1 MQFKNYS
8 SIEEL
13 QTIIDTLNTIL
24 VSMEELIFIV
34 TEDFRFDKLWTANK
48 DALFIEE
55 KNFIGKTISEVLGE
69 NFFEIFE
76 SKLNKVLNENTTE
89 FVVYQ
94 SPFENDL
101 KWYEAKICRFFE
113 KKQNNKKLLVVVKDI
128 TEKKKTEEIL
138 INAKES
144 AEKANKAKSEFLAN
158 MSHEIR
164 TPLSVITG
172 YIHLIN
178 KDRKNTNNFNYLDK
192 ILKASYSLVAL
203 ISDILEYSK
212 LEAGKLK
219 LNIKEFC
226 IYDLIEEIL
235 QKTKTKINEKQIDI
249 EILVDKD
256 IPKSII
262 SDCSKIRQIIIHL
275 LDNAI
280 KFSNSSSIIKLSVS
294 SEGNSEKNA
303 QILTIRVVDF
313 GIGIPNDKLDLIFE
327 MFTQIDSSSTR
338 QFGGTGLGLTIV
350 KSLLDLMNGH
360 ITVEST
366 PGKGSTFIVEIPIL
380 I

>member
-1 MQFKNYS
+1 
-8 SIEEL
+8 
-13 QTIIDTLNTIL
+13 
-24 VSMEELIFIV
+24 
-34 TEDFRFDKLWTANK
+34 
-48 DALFIEE
+48 
-55 KNFIGKTISEVLGE
+55 
-69 NFFEIFE
+69 
-76 SKLNKVLNENTTE
+76 
-89 FVVYQ
+89 
-94 SPFENDL
+94 
-101 KWYEAKICRFFE
+101 
-113 KKQNNKKLLVVVKDI
+113 
-128 TEKKKTEEIL
+128 
-138 INAKES
+138 
-144 AEKANKAKSEFLAN
+144 
-158 MSHEIR
+158 
-164 TPLSVITG
+164 
-172 YIHLIN
+172 
-178 KDRKNTNNFNYLDK
+178 
-192 ILKASYSLVAL
+192 
-203 ISDILEYSK
+203 
-212 LEAGKLK
+212 GKLK